1 MKWLSQKGLWM
12 IGILIFVAAIFW
24 ILKPVLAIL
33 AASVGISYILEPSIH
48 WFEKR
53 GLSRERAVGA
63 AFLLVIAATSALSLI
78 IIPPMI
84 IQFEPLSKAL
94 IERLQGLEGTLS
106 PAIEQ
111 VESLIGSE
119 IPVDFANIKLVAI
132 DFVQTHAPQVQAYLK
147 SIGQVLLTQGLG
159 LVSTIL
165 NVVLLPIFVFYI
177 CRDRQELIAGLYRL
191 IPHRYHDTVKDT
203 ANEVDLRLSA
213 FIKGQLTVCL
223 VLAVLYTVGLLI
235 VGIKLALPIGV
246 LSGILF
252 VIPYIGTA
260 IGLFLSLLICLI
272 NFGISWHLLGI
283 VGVYL
288 VVNNIENF
296 LLVPYIVG
304 DKVGLSPM
312 VVMLA
317 LIVGGSLMGIW
328 GMVLAI
334 PITAILSVISAKW
347 IEQYRLSD
355 FYKR

>member
-1 MKWLSQKGLWM
+1 M
-12 IGILIFVAAIFW
+12 
-24 ILKPVLAIL
+24 
-33 AASVGISYILEPSIH
+33 
-48 WFEKR
+48 
-53 GLSRERAVGA
+53 
-63 AFLLVIAATSALSLI
+63 
-78 IIPPMI
+78 
-84 IQFEPLSKAL
+84 
-94 IERLQGLEGTLS
+94 
-106 PAIEQ
+106 
-111 VESLIGSE
+111 
-119 IPVDFANIKLVAI
+119 
-132 DFVQTHAPQVQAYLK
+132 
-147 SIGQVLLTQGLG
+147 
-159 LVSTIL
+159 
-165 NVVLLPIFVFYI
+165 
-177 CRDRQELIAGLYRL
+177 
-191 IPHRYHDTVKDT
+191 
-203 ANEVDLRLSA
+203 DLRLSA